1 MTFEEY
7 DEINRKYDYK
17 GNLNELQILTT
28 SKEEYEQLVKKSWY
42 FTYL

>member
-7 DEINRKYDYK
+7 DAINKKYDYK
-17 GNLNELQILTT
+17 GSLNELQIMTT

-42 FTYL
+42 FKYL